1 MLLFYIR
8 NHLPPD
14 PVMELVVAQ
23 QIFNGIAN
31 LSVMMPSA
39 GGEVEGLHCTRPL
52 DGYCCARNLSPDLKS
67 ADHFLAVL
75 GDGE

>member
-1 MLLFYIR
+1 MVLFYIR

-39 GGEVEGLHCTRPL
+39 GERWKDCT
-52 DGYCCARNLSPDLKS
+52 
-67 ADHFLAVL
+67 VL
-75 GDGE
+75 GP